1 MDRDRLATAALLAA
15 LLGGVSYMASWQL
28 PLPEAWSI
36 AWKGTG
42 VGFLAAYA
50 ALKARDLDGW
60 LLTGVMTLGALGD
73 VPLNAAD
80 MTVGGATFLIGHL
93 VAVGLYL
100 RNLRPAPGGAA
111 LGFAALLVPISAA
124 LAWWLPADRA
134 GAAGVA
140 VYAGGVALMAACAW
154 LSRFPRAVVGAGALM
169 FVVSDLLIFARV
181 GPLAGQAWV
190 GFGVWGLYFAGQAL
204 ICTGVV
210 RALRGPAAVR
220 PVPPERAPA

>member
-1 MDRDRLATAALLAA
+1 MDRDGWARAALAAA
-15 LLGGVSYMASWQL
+15 LLGGVSYMVSWQL

-60 LLTGVMTLGALGD
+60 LLAGVMTLGALGD
-73 VPLNAAD
+73 VLLNAAD

-111 LGFAALLVPISAA
+111 LGFAVLLAPASAA
-124 LAWWLPADRA
+124 AAWWLPNDRA
-134 GAAGVA
+134 GALGVA
-140 VYAGGVALMAACAW
+140 VYAGGVALMAGCAW

-190 GFGVWGLYFAGQAL
+190 SFGVWGLYFGGQAL

-210 RALRGPAAVR
+210 RALRD
-220 PVPPERAPA
+220 RAPAAARPAAAAA